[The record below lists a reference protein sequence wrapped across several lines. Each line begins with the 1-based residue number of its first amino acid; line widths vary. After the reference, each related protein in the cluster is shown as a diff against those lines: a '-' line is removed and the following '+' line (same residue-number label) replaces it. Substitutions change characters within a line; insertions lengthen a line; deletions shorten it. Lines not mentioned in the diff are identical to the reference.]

1 MKESSCSFIWWKQHV
16 TLCSWAPEL
25 MFIMAVN
32 QFKLPCLLHLS
43 ICPVLFM
50 WKPIISLFSIYNGF
64 IQLMLITLE
73 FKSSIL
79 SSIRFVLVNFC
90 FVKDCVCEMDNP
102 ESLPSMYFSFCCRCG
117 NWKQRRGYRLKDGL
131 YETAHRS
138 LIKLDICEVYLS
150 CLTK

>member
-1 MKESSCSFIWWKQHV
+1 MWLYALGRLNWCSLWQWTNLNCRVFYI
-16 TLCSWAPEL
+16 
-25 MFIMAVN
+25 F
-32 QFKLPCLLHLS
+32 QF
-43 ICPVLFM
+43 CPVLFM